1 MKKHN
6 RTKVGGT
13 TVYSYKNLS
22 SDTESKLR
30 SQREDEVISDEINQS
45 EVEWLQHQNK
55 RIQDKIHD
63 AYCDSMKRLNRIQGL
78 IIEGVMR
85 KHKKDEGGY

>member
-1 MKKHN
+1 MKKYN
-6 RTKVGGT
+6 RNKVGGT

-22 SDTESKLR
+22 SDTKGKPR

-63 AYCDSMKRLNRIQGL
+63 AYYDSMIRLNRIQGL
-78 IIEGVMR
+78 IIEGAMR